1 MLQKA
6 IKLMGGNNNFLVESL
21 PVKDSIEV
29 PSRENIVKTANLFAA
44 LRTGAEIKNMES
56 LSALCQADK
65 KNSATNLKRKIALM
79 HYVGMNDPFFEY
91 LGFIRD
97 TQLK

>member
-1 MLQKA
+1 
-6 IKLMGGNNNFLVESL
+6 MGASSNFLGKFILILVESL
-21 PVKDSIEV
+21 PGKGTIEV
-29 PSRENIVKTANLFAA
+29 PSRENIIKMANLFASLKSNA
-44 LRTGAEIKNMES
+44 DVKNMEA
-56 LSALCQADK
+56 LSSLCQADK
-65 KNSATNLKRKIALM
+65 RTNANNLKRKIALM